1 MSKLKRRRQQQPE
14 HPSIYFFLALG
25 IGLALLIA
33 LYVMFLRNPPK
44 VAPPAK
50 KAQAADQAISSAQ
63 RAYSRSTSS

>member
-25 IGLALLIA
+25 LGLALLIA

-50 KAQAADQAISSAQ
+50 KAEAIFRIA
-63 RAYSRSTSS
+63 